1 MYVIVFKNWL
11 SNLEE
16 YEQYSVLKKWL
27 IYRSMNNILEQVAC
41 ASWHKWTFQWLQFI
55 FYFFPIEGTHLTE
68 TLRDRISLCTF
79 HRIYTA

>member
-27 IYRSMNNILEQVAC
+27 IYRSMNNILEQVAS
-41 ASWHKWTFQWLQFI
+41 ASRHKWTFQWPQFTFI
-55 FYFFPIEGTHLTE
+55 FPFP
-68 TLRDRISLCTF
+68 
-79 HRIYTA
+79 